1 MLDEGKGFPVCS
13 ELRRRE
19 GHNSAVKRW
28 VASFAI
34 AVLACAW
41 IALQSPTSSSLLQD
55 SDTAVLLNALEERSS
70 PLSWFLGDWP
80 LQNHFYRPV
89 STLLFEGDL
98 ALWGRDGAGFGATN
112 TALCILSVLALFWFI
127 RELTDSPIL
136 AAGASLLFA
145 NLHFARPIPFGS
157 GLTLAAI
164 VAAFAVVLRPENLK
178 MSAYASLL
186 WVFAAATASGLSPF
200 YGGVQAWLPGR
211 TASSMTVFLLG
222 ALSAYARFER
232 LRKTGESRASWI
244 LASFGLMLLALGCYE
259 QAVVAPG
266 LLALIAAHF
275 WLDGKR
281 PAWPI
286 VAGAIALVGAYAIL
300 RTQLVPLSPSGY
312 QSQQFRSGPGVGMSL
327 LGYAFPA
334 GQALWLGGSSLA
346 LGWAVGFTA
355 LPYSLAL
362 NVASNLA
369 GLRAA
374 LTRPSVLAFGW
385 VASLV
390 AFLPMAWLK
399 PFAHYD
405 YLPTALRML
414 LAAGLIAAAA
424 QATAIAISRRAI
436 PAPLR
441 PDPAPGSL
449 PRR

>member
-1 MLDEGKGFPVCS
+1 M
-13 ELRRRE
+13 
-19 GHNSAVKRW
+19 KRW

-89 STLLFEGDL
+89 STLLFEWDL

-127 RELTDSPIL
+127 RELTDSPFL
-136 AAGASLLFA
+136 AAGASLLLA

-222 ALSAYARFER
+222 AFPRTLGSNASERRVSLGRVGSSCLSALWRSRSDATNKRSSR
-232 LRKTGESRASWI
+232 RASSRSSPRTSGSTARGRLGRSSQARSRWSALMRFSEPNWFPSRP
-244 LASFGLMLLALGCYE
+244 LA
-259 QAVVAPG
+259 
-266 LLALIAAHF
+266 
-275 WLDGKR
+275 
-281 PAWPI
+281 
-286 VAGAIALVGAYAIL
+286 
-300 RTQLVPLSPSGY
+300 Y

-334 GQALWLGGSSLA
+334 GQALWLGSSSLA
-346 LGWAVGFTA
+346 LGWAVGFTS

-374 LTRPSVLAFGW
+374 VARPSVLAFGW

-424 QATAIAISRRAI
+424 QATATAISRRAI